1 MTNRNSAKLDSPETF
16 VPSESK
22 TKKSRLGDG
31 IFRGIVMAAAIAI
44 VVLIAA
50 LVASLIR
57 GSGLSIEQFGASF
70 FTTSVWDPVHQ
81 IFGAL
86 PFIYGTLVTSAIA
99 LVLGV
104 PVSIGVAIF
113 LSETMKERRRI
124 GDLLG
129 SVVELLAAVP
139 SVVFGLW
146 ALFIL
151 SPFVKTYVE
160 TPLSKYL
167 GFFPVFKG
175 TPFGLDFLTA
185 GIILAIM
192 IIPTVSAISREV
204 LRAVP
209 NSQREAMIG
218 LGATRWETI
227 QRSVLP
233 FARSGIFGAIIL
245 GLGRAVGET
254 MAVTMVIGNSPSI
267 SASLLHPGY
276 TLSSVIANEFTEAT
290 YPLYVSALIEIGLTL
305 FILALVINVFARL
318 LVWRITRFSKVRS

>member
-1 MTNRNSAKLDSPETF
+1 
-16 VPSESK
+16 
-22 TKKSRLGDG
+22 
-31 IFRGIVMAAAIAI
+31 MAAAVGI
-44 VVLIAA
+44 VVLMILLA
-50 LVASLIR
+50 LELFS
-57 GSGLSIEQFGASF
+57 GSALSIEKFGASF
-70 FTTSVWDPVHQ
+70 FTTTIWDPVHS

-99 LVLGV
+99 LIIGV
-104 PVSIGVAIF
+104 PISIGVAIF
-113 LSETMKERRRI
+113 LSEIMKEKKQVADI
-124 GDLLG
+124 LG
-129 SVVELLAAVP
+129 SIVELLAAVP

-146 ALFIL
+146 ALFVL
-151 SPFVKTYVE
+151 SPVIKEYVE
-160 TPLSKYL
+160 TPLNKYL
-167 GFFPVFKG
+167 GFLPTFKG

-218 LGATRWETI
+218 LGATRWEMV

-233 FARSGIFGAIIL
+233 YARSGLFGAIIL

-254 MAVTMVIGNSPSI
+254 MAVTMVIGNAPSI

-276 TLSSVIANEFTEAT
+276 TLASVIANEFTEAT
-290 YPLYVSALIEIGLTL
+290 SPIYVSALVEIGLTL
-305 FILALVINVFARL
+305 FFLALIINVFARFL
-318 LVWRITRFSKVRS
+318 IWRITRFSKVRT